1 MLHYT
6 MAQTNTAKFLSKF
19 DPENETHVVWLSH
32 MIDLAEAMG
41 NPESHIKLV
50 AEINMNPMKI
60 KLDQRDALDWPHI
73 HFVLCASYA
82 KAVLKKKA
90 WISV

>member
-1 MLHYT
+1 

-19 DPENETHVVWLSH
+19 DPANETHVVWLAH

-50 AEINMNPMKI
+50 VEINMNPMKI

-73 HFVLCASYA
+73 HFVLCAAYA